1 MEFAFLCTKLAT
13 GQETALALTVD
24 RMLFKSDKRTQ
35 KRVTVQTWPRQGSRV
50 LQNSCFIEKPVR
62 YSRPVGQR

>member
-24 RMLFKSDKRTQ
+24 SMVFKLDKQ
-35 KRVTVQTWPRQGSRV
+35 D
-50 LQNSCFIEKPVR
+50 IE
-62 YSRPVGQR
+62 GDC